1 MLLRPLAVTL
11 LLGAVCTAQA
21 PGGQPLPS
29 NVLNAPYPRIN
40 ADQSV
45 TFRIKADGAQKV
57 GITSGGGFGDIDLV
71 KGADGFWMGASK
83 PLNPGFYYYSV
94 VVDGFTASDPG
105 SRAFFGYA
113 KDGSAIEVP
122 GAESDFFAPKDVP
135 HGTVRE
141 EWYLARGTETEGTW
155 RRIRVYTPPDY
166 DTSGRTRYPVLYL
179 QHGAGENET
188 SWSNQ
193 GHEDLIMD
201 NLIAARKAKPMII
214 VNENGVMP
222 STAGVQPPRPQPSAA
237 APSAGPARPAR
248 AMMDNRFTEFEAIV
262 SKDLVPYIDRRF
274 RTIADA
280 DHRAI
285 AGLSMGGA
293 QALRIGVNHLDQF
306 RYIGLF
312 SAAIGNLDPATDY
325 DGHFK
330 DAAAINAKLRL
341 LWIGIGVDDFL
352 LAGVRTSH
360 ENLEKAGVKHV
371 WLETPGAHVWTVWR
385 KYLVDFAPRLF

>member
-1 MLLRPLAVTL
+1 MLSRLLVFTL
-11 LLGAVCTAQA
+11 LCGAVCAAQA
-21 PGGQPLPS
+21 PSGQPLPS

-40 ADQSV
+40 PDQTV
-45 TFRIKADGAQKV
+45 TFRIKAEAAQKIT
-57 GITSGGGFGDIDLV
+57 ITSNGGFGDIDLV
-71 KGADGFWMGASK
+71 KSPDGFLMGTTK
-83 PLNPGFYYYSV
+83 PLSPGFFYYSV
-94 VVDGFTASDPG
+94 VVDGFTGSDPG
-105 SRAFFGYA
+105 SSAFFGYA
-113 KDGSAIEVP
+113 KYGSAIEVP

-141 EWYLARGTETEGTW
+141 DWYLARGTGTEGTW
-155 RRIRVYTPPDY
+155 RRIKVYTPPDY

-222 STAGVQPPRPQPSAA
+222 ATAGLPSARPQPS
-237 APSAGPARPAR
+237 PGTPARPAR

-262 SKDLVPYIDRRF
+262 SKDLVPFIDRRF
-274 RTIADA
+274 RTLADA

-293 QALRIGVNHLDQF
+293 QALRIGVDHLDQF

-341 LWIGIGVDDFL
+341 LWIGIGADDFL

-371 WLETPGAHVWTVWR
+371 WIETPGAHVWTVWR

>member
-1 MLLRPLAVTL
+1 
-11 LLGAVCTAQA
+11 
-21 PGGQPLPS
+21 
-29 NVLNAPYPRIN
+29 
-40 ADQSV
+40 
-45 TFRIKADGAQKV
+45 
-57 GITSGGGFGDIDLV
+57 
-71 KGADGFWMGASK
+71 
-83 PLNPGFYYYSV
+83 
-94 VVDGFTASDPG
+94 VDGFTASDPG
-105 SRAFFGYA
+105 SSAFFGYA
-113 KDGSAIEVP
+113 KYGSAIEVP

-141 EWYLARGTETEGTW
+141 EWYPARGTGTAASW
-155 RRIRVYTPPDY
+155 RRIRVYTPPGY
-166 DTSGRTRYPVLYL
+166 DTSARTRYPVLYL

-201 NLIAARKAKPMII
+201 NLIAARRAKPMII
-214 VNENGVMP
+214 VNENGVMLSP
-222 STAGVQPPRPQPSAA
+222 AVPTPRPQPSAGA
-237 APSAGPARPAR
+237 PARPAR

-293 QALRIGVNHLDQF
+293 QALRIGVSHLDQF

-312 SAAIGNLDPATDY
+312 SAAIGNLDPAIDY
-325 DGHFK
+325 DGRFK
-330 DAAAINAKLRL
+330 DAAAINARLRL

-352 LAGVRTSH
+352 IAGVRTSH

-371 WLETPGAHVWTVWR
+371 WVETPGAHVWTVWR

>member
-1 MLLRPLAVTL
+1 
-11 LLGAVCTAQA
+11 
-21 PGGQPLPS
+21 
-29 NVLNAPYPRIN
+29 
-40 ADQSV
+40 
-45 TFRIKADGAQKV
+45 
-57 GITSGGGFGDIDLV
+57 
-71 KGADGFWMGASK
+71 
-83 PLNPGFYYYSV
+83 
-94 VVDGFTASDPG
+94 
-105 SRAFFGYA
+105 
-113 KDGSAIEVP
+113 
-122 GAESDFFAPKDVP
+122 
-135 HGTVRE
+135 
-141 EWYLARGTETEGTW
+141 
-155 RRIRVYTPPDY
+155 
-166 DTSGRTRYPVLYL
+166 
-179 QHGAGENET
+179 
-188 SWSNQ
+188 
-193 GHEDLIMD
+193 
-201 NLIAARKAKPMII
+201 IAARKAKPMII

-222 STAGVQPPRPQPSAA
+222 STAGPPSPRPQPSAA
-237 APSAGPARPAR
+237 GAPARPAR
-248 AMMDNRFTEFEAIV
+248 AMMDNRFTEFQAIV

-325 DGHFK
+325 DGRFK

-352 LAGVRTSH
+352 VAGVRTSH

-371 WLETPGAHVWTVWR
+371 WVETPGAHVWTVWR

>member
-1 MLLRPLAVTL
+1 MLLRLLAVTL
-11 LLGAVCTAQA
+11 LLGAVCAAQA

-29 NVLNAPYPRIN
+29 NVLNAPYPRID

-45 TFRIKADGAQKV
+45 TFRIKADAAQKV
-57 GITSGGGFGDIDLV
+57 SITSGGGFGDIDLV
-71 KGADGFWMGASK
+71 KSPDGFWMGTTK
-83 PLNPGFYYYSV
+83 PLSPGFYYYSV

-105 SRAFFGYA
+105 SSAFFGYA
-113 KDGSAIEVP
+113 KYGSAIEVP

-141 EWYLARGTETEGTW
+141 EWYQARGTGTEATW
-155 RRIRVYTPPDY
+155 RRIRVYTPPGY
-166 DTSGRTRYPVLYL
+166 DTSGRARYPVLYL

-222 STAGVQPPRPQPSAA
+222 STAGPPSPRPQP
-237 APSAGPARPAR
+237 PAGAPARPAR

-325 DGHFK
+325 DGRFK

-352 LAGVRTSH
+352 VAGVRTSH

-371 WLETPGAHVWTVWR
+371 WVETPGAHVWTVWR